1 MNKKLWYA
9 AHEWSE
15 NDGVIIIHFYADSLF
30 DAILK
35 AEHQFRKAYE
45 LPDLDFNSMDGGIL
59 TVDEVNIYE

>member
-15 NDGVIIIHFYADSLF
+15 NEGVIVIHFYAETLL

-35 AEHQFRKAYE
+35 AEYQFRKAYN
-45 LPDLDFNSMDGGIL
+45 LPDLDFNSLEGGVL
-59 TVDEVNIYE
+59 TIDEVNIYE